1 MRRKLPCDRGDH
13 TQPQGGAM
21 KVEVVYI
28 AECPNHKPAVEQARE
43 ALRAAGMP
51 EVINEVEV
59 RTKADAEAWRFLG
72 SSTVRVNGL
81 DVEPEARGVQ
91 HFGVGCRSYADNG
104 RRSGLPSKDLI
115 GRALQEISASSAIP
129 VQPGSH
135 EKNGT
140 ESGVLVAGGLAAVL
154 ASTCCLGPLILV
166 ALGFSGRMDR
176 QSLSPRTISS
186 LAHRSRTNRT
196 GIRGP
201 THLPSDDGVQTRRGL
216 CFAGNTSHVQ
226 SFVRNRYG
234 LGRRRA
240 RLPLSSPLFLLT
252 VI

>member
-1 MRRKLPCDRGDH
+1 
-13 TQPQGGAM
+13 M
-21 KVEVVYI
+21 KVEVLYI

-51 EVINEVEV
+51 EVVNEVEV

-72 SSTVRVNGL
+72 SPTVRVNGL

-129 VQPGSH
+129 AQPGSH

-140 ESGVLVAGGLAAVL
+140 ESGVLVTGGLAAVL

-166 ALGFSGRMDR
+166 ALGFSGAWIGN
-176 QSLSPRTISS
+176 LSVLEPYRPWFIGAAVIA
-186 LAHRSRTNRT
+186 LVFAGRRIFR
-196 GIRGP
+196 P
-201 THLPSDDGVQTRRGL
+201 TTACKPGEVCALPATRRMYKVLFGIVTGL
-216 CFAGNTSHVQ
+216 VVVALAYPF
-226 SFVRNRYG
+226 
-234 LGRRRA
+234 LA
-240 RLPLSSPLFLLT
+240 RFFY
-252 VI
+252 

>member
-1 MRRKLPCDRGDH
+1 
-13 TQPQGGAM
+13 M
-21 KVEVVYI
+21 KVEVLYI

-43 ALRAAGMP
+43 ALRTAGMP
-51 EVINEVEV
+51 EVVNEVEV

-72 SSTVRVNGL
+72 SPTVRVNGL

-154 ASTCCLGPLILV
+154 ASTCLPG
-166 ALGFSGRMDR
+166 ALDPRSAWLQRRMDR

-186 LAHRSRTNRT
+186 LVHRCRSNRI
-196 GIRGP
+196 GLRGP
-201 THLPSDDGVQTRRGL
+201 THLPSGDGVQTRRGL
-216 CFAGNTSHVQ
+216 CFAGNPSHVQ
-226 SFVRNRYG
+226 GFVRNRYG
-234 LGRRRA
+234 LGRRCA
-240 RLPLSSPLFLLT
+240 RLPLSSSLFLLT
-252 VI
+252 VNLTRSSL